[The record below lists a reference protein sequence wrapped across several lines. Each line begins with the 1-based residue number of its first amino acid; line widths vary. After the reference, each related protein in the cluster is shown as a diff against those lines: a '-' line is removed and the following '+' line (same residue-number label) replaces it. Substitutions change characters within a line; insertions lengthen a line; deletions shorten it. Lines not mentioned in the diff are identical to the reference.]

1 MHGKMISFR
10 GALAMVASTGCYV
23 ASDTL
28 MKLSTADLPPYEA
41 LAVRGISATI
51 WGVLL
56 LSFLR
61 QWKAAPE
68 FFNRWVS
75 IRNSLELAAVL
86 CYIVALANLP
96 IANVISLLQITPLV
110 MLIGAA
116 LVFKEYLSRL
126 SMVLISLGF
135 IGALMVAQPTTAG
148 LSLFSLL
155 ALATAVL
162 SGLRDLA
169 GRRVPRN
176 IPGLSVAFGAC
187 VLVLFGAL
195 FMHLVLEETVM
206 PSIHHLWFLSMSGLF
221 LFAGHY
227 LLFMAYRF
235 GPTVVVA
242 PLYYLVTFWALIA
255 GGVVFETIPNALAI
269 AGIAIVVVSG
279 VAIVILGPSHIK
291 HVNKSG
297 VQIE

>member
-1 MHGKMISFR
+1 MPGKMISFR
-10 GALAMVASTGCYV
+10 GALSMVGSTGCYV

-41 LAVRGISATI
+41 LATRGFSATI

-61 QWKAAPE
+61 KWKAAPG

-86 CYIVALANLP
+86 CYVIALANLP

-116 LVFKEYLSRL
+116 LIFKEYLSRL
-126 SMVLISLGF
+126 SMVLIAFGF
-135 IGALMVAQPTTAG
+135 IGALMVAQPTAEG

-162 SGLRDLA
+162 SGLRDLV
-169 GRRVPRN
+169 GRRVPRE

-195 FMHLVLEETVM
+195 VMHLVLEETVM
-206 PSIHHLWFLSMSGLF
+206 PSIHHLWFLSMSGLL

-242 PLYYLVTFWALIA
+242 PLFYLVTFWALIA
-255 GGVVFETIPNALAI
+255 GGIVFKTIPNPLAI
-269 AGIAIVVVSG
+269 AGIATVVVSG
-279 VAIVILGPSHIK
+279 IAIVIFGHLQIK
-291 HVNKSG
+291 HINKGG
-297 VQIE
+297 VQLE